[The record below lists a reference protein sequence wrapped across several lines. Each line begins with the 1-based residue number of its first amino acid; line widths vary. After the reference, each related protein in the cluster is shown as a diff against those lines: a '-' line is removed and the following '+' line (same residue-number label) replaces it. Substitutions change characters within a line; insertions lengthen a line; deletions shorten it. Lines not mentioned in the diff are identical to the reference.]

1 LIHRRRANAGDK
13 LCSNLESSTYLI
25 EKYRLKGDRTMGL
38 LVSAQVIRELIADG
52 DYLVE
57 CIEQRE
63 RGKVAVA
70 LALRSRMQP
79 YSIEIETVDSKLT
92 GLFRALLDGKSSHA
106 EKSAVVKLGSQP
118 VPVVEVESLPADAP
132 TSRRRRKHSVNSA
145 GVQAGEP
152 SRPARQARSSAG
164 QLILVPQE
172 GANESAP
179 PPSPPKRKRA
189 ARVNDRN
196 ATQ

>member
-1 LIHRRRANAGDK
+1 MRVQL
-13 LCSNLESSTYLI
+13 L
-25 EKYRLKGDRTMGL
+25 RLKEKIFKGDSTMGL

-52 DYLVE
+52 EYLVE

-79 YSIEIETVDSKLT
+79 YSIEIETVDSKLV
-92 GLFRALLDGKSSHA
+92 GLFRALLGEQSSRV

-132 TSRRRRKHSVNSA
+132 TARKRRKQPVNSA
-145 GVQAGEP
+145 GIQAGEHTKSTP
-152 SRPARQARSSAG
+152 RVRSATG

-172 GANESAP
+172 VAHETAP
-179 PPSPPKRKRA
+179 PPTPPKRRRA
-189 ARVNDRN
+189 ARANERDTTR
-196 ATQ
+196 

>member
-1 LIHRRRANAGDK
+1 
-13 LCSNLESSTYLI
+13 
-25 EKYRLKGDRTMGL
+25 MGL

-52 DYLVE
+52 EYLVE

-70 LALRSRMQP
+70 LALRSRVQP

-92 GLFRALLDGKSSHA
+92 GLFRALLDEKSSRA
-106 EKSAVVKLGSQP
+106 EKPAVVKLGSQP

-132 TSRRRRKHSVNSA
+132 TGRRRRKQPVNSA
-145 GVQAGEP
+145 GIQAGE
-152 SRPARQARSSAG
+152 STKPAPRARSAAG

-172 GANESAP
+172 LANEAAP
-179 PPSPPKRKRA
+179 KPSPPKRKRT
-189 ARVNDRN
+189 ARANDGDAMR
-196 ATQ
+196 

>member
-1 LIHRRRANAGDK
+1 
-13 LCSNLESSTYLI
+13 
-25 EKYRLKGDRTMGL
+25 MGL

-52 DYLVE
+52 EYLVE

-70 LALRSRMQP
+70 LALRSRLQP

-92 GLFRALLDGKSSHA
+92 GLFRALLDGKSSRA
-106 EKSAVVKLGSQP
+106 EKGSVVKLGSQP

-132 TSRRRRKHSVNSA
+132 TSRRRRKQDIKSA
-145 GVQAGEP
+145 GI
-152 SRPARQARSSAG
+152 QAREASKPAPRSRNTAG

-172 GANESAP
+172 VADEAAP
-179 PPSPPKRKRA
+179 SPSPPKRKRA
-189 ARVNDRN
+189 ARVNDRD
-196 ATQ
+196 ARG

>member
-1 LIHRRRANAGDK
+1 
-13 LCSNLESSTYLI
+13 
-25 EKYRLKGDRTMGL
+25 MGL
-38 LVSAQVIRELIADG
+38 LVSAQIIRELIADG
-52 DYLVE
+52 EYLVE

-70 LALRSRMQP
+70 LALRSRLQP
-79 YSIEIETVDSKLT
+79 YSIEIETTDSKLA
-92 GLFRALLDGKSSHA
+92 GLFRALVDEKSSRA

-132 TSRRRRKHSVNSA
+132 TSRRQRKQPANSA
-145 GVQAGEP
+145 GVQTGESTKP
-152 SRPARQARSSAG
+152 TPRARSAAG

-172 GANESAP
+172 VANEPAA

-189 ARVNDRN
+189 ARANDRDV
-196 ATQ
+196 TR